1 MAYLAIATTLQIK
14 TTECIKC
21 GCVIGLSQQYYD
33 ERLADHQLF
42 HCPNGHTQY
51 FSGESVVEKANRL
64 LREEQA
70 RHQRTISRIN
80 EVERER
86 DRLKKRV
93 KAGVCPCCKRT
104 FRSLALHMKHKHP
117 DYAKKK

>member
-1 MAYLAIATTLQIK
+1 MAELALLTTLRIK
-14 TTECIKC
+14 TTLCITC
-21 GCVIGLSQQYYD
+21 GCVIGMQDEYYD
-33 ERLADHQLF
+33 RRLHDHRSYY
-42 HCPNGHTQY
+42 CPNGHTQC
-51 FSGESVVEKANRL
+51 FTGESEAEKNARL

-70 RHQRTISRIN
+70 RHQRTLSRVN

-104 FRSLALHMKHKHP
+104 FKQLAAHMKHKHP
-117 DYAKKK
+117 DYK

>member
-1 MAYLAIATTLQIK
+1 VAEVALQTVLRFK
-14 TTECIKC
+14 TTMCITC
-21 GCVIGLSQQYYD
+21 GCTIA
-33 ERLADHQLF
+33 LADEYYHRRVSD
-42 HCPNGHTQY
+42 HKSYYCPNGHTQH
-51 FSGESVVEKANRL
+51 FVGESEAEKNARL

-70 RHQRTISRIN
+70 RHQRTLSRVN

-104 FRSLALHMKHKHP
+104 FKQLSAHMKHKHP
-117 DYAKKK
+117 DYK